1 MSHRKLF
8 GSGGRRSADGPVGF
22 VEALE
27 SRLCLSGTTVSA
39 AAVSAHQVHAA
50 HVVHVAHVTH
60 VEHVSHASHVRH
72 VNHLE
77 TVQVPISTS
86 PDFAKIQAALFRSSL
101 D

>member
-22 VEALE
+22 VELLE

-50 HVVHVAHVTH
+50 HVAHA
-60 VEHVSHASHVRH
+60 EHVSHAAHVRH
-72 VNHLE
+72 VHHVE
-77 TVQVPISTS
+77 TVQVPISTL
-86 PDFAKIQAALFRSSL
+86 PDFAKIQRALFASSFG
-101 D
+101 